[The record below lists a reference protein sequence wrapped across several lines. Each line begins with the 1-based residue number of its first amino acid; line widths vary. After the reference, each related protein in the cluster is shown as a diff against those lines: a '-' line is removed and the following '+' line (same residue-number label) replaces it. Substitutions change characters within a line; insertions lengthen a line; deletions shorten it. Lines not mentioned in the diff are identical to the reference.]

1 MSIAKG
7 IPALAAERAPRY
19 AAWADA
25 VVENDTDPEIVAER
39 VVEAV
44 QKVGWQ

>member
-7 IPALAAERAPRY
+7 IPVLAAERAPKY
-19 AAWADA
+19 AAWADV
-25 VVENDTDPEIVAER
+25 VVENDTDPEIIAAR

-44 QKVGWQ
+44 QKGC